1 MTARPGEDHLG
12 RLARLRTTNVW
23 EVVTTV
29 ARGVARVY
37 HAAAGPVGSRT
48 LTEARG

>member
-1 MTARPGEDHLG
+1 MIDRPGADHL
-12 RLARLRTTNVW
+12 RPPARLRTTNEW

-29 ARGVARVY
+29 ARGVAGVY